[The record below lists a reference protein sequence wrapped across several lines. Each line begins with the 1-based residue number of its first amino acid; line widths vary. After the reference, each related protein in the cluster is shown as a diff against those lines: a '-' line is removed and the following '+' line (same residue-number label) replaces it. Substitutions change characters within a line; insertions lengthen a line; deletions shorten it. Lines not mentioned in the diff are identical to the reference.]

1 MAKRRLFISYQ
12 HADQMKAK
20 GFNLMSYNKHVGVDF
35 VGRHLL
41 DPVKSN
47 DPEYITRCVKEQLDG
62 SSATVVLVGNE
73 TADSDWVEKE
83 IELSIEK
90 GNGLIGIKL
99 DPDAEVPDSLTNSG
113 AEVLEWDQVTDEFN
127 DAVER
132 AIAATSRGSN
142 MPLNSSSTCAR

>member
-1 MAKRRLFISYQ
+1 MAKRRVFISYQ

-20 GFNLMSYNKHVGVDF
+20 GFNLMSYNTHVEVDF

-41 DPVKSN
+41 DPVNSN
-47 DPEYITRCVKEQLDG
+47 DADYVTRCIKDQLKG
-62 SSATVVLVGNE
+62 SSATVILIGNE
-73 TADSDWVEKE
+73 TADSDWVDKE
-83 IELSIEK
+83 IDWSIEK

-99 DPDAEVPDSLTNSG
+99 DRDAEVPDSLTNAG
-113 AEVLEWDQVTDEFN
+113 AEVLEWEQVTDEFN

-132 AIAATSRGSN
+132 AIVATSRGSN